1 MTGLEVYEKVA
12 EARKELDSF
21 NLAMAQYRVGVG
33 MSNELRLLYRRM
45 GELDY
50 ALWQAEV
57 LADMKKLV
65 ADLLNTKVGDKK

>member
-1 MTGLEVYEKVA
+1 MTGLEVYEKVV

-21 NLAMAQYRVGVG
+21 NLAVAQYRAGVG

-50 ALWQAEV
+50 ALQQAEV
-57 LADMKKLV
+57 LANMKELV
-65 ADLLNTKVGDKK
+65 ANLPTIRKV

>member
-1 MTGLEVYEKVA
+1 MTGLEVYGKVA

-50 ALWQAEV
+50 TLRQAEV
-57 LADMKKLV
+57 LADMGELV
-65 ADLLNTKVGDKK
+65 ANLLKIRKA

>member
-21 NLAMAQYRVGVG
+21 NLAMAQYRVDVG
-33 MSNELRLLYRRM
+33 MSPKLRLLYQRM

-50 ALWQAEV
+50 ALQQAEV
-57 LADMKKLV
+57 LANMKELV
-65 ADLLNTKVGDKK
+65 ANLPTIRKV